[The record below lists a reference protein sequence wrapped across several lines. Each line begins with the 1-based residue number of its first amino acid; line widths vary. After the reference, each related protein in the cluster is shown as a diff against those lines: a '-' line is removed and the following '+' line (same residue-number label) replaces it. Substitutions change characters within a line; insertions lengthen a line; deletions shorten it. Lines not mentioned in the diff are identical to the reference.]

1 MTRRD
6 RRVSLRR
13 AMKRRRGSDAP
24 AAVGEESDPSIQLPS
39 LPDDILARVFSIVE
53 REAGAK
59 YLAALSCVC
68 KAWNVAFAQSAA
80 WRVLLEQHQ
89 RAPRHPRRSW
99 RDLYFA
105 QLRKDAANVAQRHE
119 TMLLRLVHGGK
130 NLGPMRRDS
139 PKGLRREL
147 LALGRDLDV
156 DYAFAS
162 VRGRTLLGLCA
173 AMGRLACAKELLRR
187 WRPRCNVFDADGFTP
202 LMEAAFRGNEHMA
215 HEIMLA
221 RPDGDDASVTSSVTR
236 PTSNDDAEARRGRN
250 APLDAPDEPFRGER
264 SVNGCT
270 RKLSAI
276 EWATFRG
283 NVRLAG
289 LIEAREAGA
298 AYDAEPRT
306 RTNVTPWTV

>member
-1 MTRRD
+1 
-6 RRVSLRR
+6 
-13 AMKRRRGSDAP
+13 MKRRRGSDAP
-24 AAVGEESDPSIQLPS
+24 AAAGEESDPSTIQLPS

-53 REAGAK
+53 REAGPK

-68 KAWNVAFAQSAA
+68 KTWRTALAQSAA
-80 WRVLLEQHQ
+80 WRVLLEQHR

-187 WRPRCNVFDADGFTP
+187 WRPRVQRRRRRRVHAPHGGGVPGERAHGARDHAGASGRRHDGGGGGAD
-202 LMEAAFRGNEHMA
+202 
-215 HEIMLA
+215 
-221 RPDGDDASVTSSVTR
+221 DD
-236 PTSNDDAEARRGRN
+236 DDAEARRGRN
-250 APLDAPDEPFRGER
+250 APLDVPDEPFRGRR
-264 SVNGCT
+264 SVNGVASS
-270 RKLSAI
+270 LSAI
-276 EWATFRG
+276 QWAAFRG

-298 AYDAEPRT
+298 ECDAEPRT

>member
-1 MTRRD
+1 
-6 RRVSLRR
+6 
-13 AMKRRRGSDAP
+13 MKRRRGSDAP
-24 AAVGEESDPSIQLPS
+24 AAAGEESDPSIQLPS

-53 REAGAK
+53 RQAGPK

-68 KAWNVAFAQSAA
+68 KTWRTAFAQSAA

-162 VRGRTLLGLCA
+162 V
-173 AMGRLACAKELLRR
+173 
-187 WRPRCNVFDADGFTP
+187 
-202 LMEAAFRGNEHMA
+202 
-215 HEIMLA
+215 
-221 RPDGDDASVTSSVTR
+221 
-236 PTSNDDAEARRGRN
+236 ARRGRN
-250 APLDAPDEPFRGER
+250 APLDAPDEPFRGRR
-264 SVNGCT
+264 SVNGVASS
-270 RKLSAI
+270 LSAI
-276 EWATFRG
+276 QWAAFRG
-283 NVRLAG
+283 NFRLAG

>member
-1 MTRRD
+1 
-6 RRVSLRR
+6 
-13 AMKRRRGSDAP
+13 MKRRRGSDAP
-24 AAVGEESDPSIQLPS
+24 AAAGEESDPSTIQLPS

-53 REAGAK
+53 REAGPK

-68 KAWNVAFAQSAA
+68 KTWRTALAQSAA
-80 WRVLLEQHQ
+80 WRVLLEQHR

-187 WRPRCNVFDADGFTP
+187 WRPRCNVADADGFTP

-221 RPDGDDASVTSSVTR
+221 RPDGGHDGGGGGADDD
-236 PTSNDDAEARRGRN
+236 DDAEARRGRN
-250 APLDAPDEPFRGER
+250 APLDVPDEPFRGRR
-264 SVNGCT
+264 SVNGVASS
-270 RKLSAI
+270 LSAI
-276 EWATFRG
+276 QWAAFRG

-298 AYDAEPRT
+298 AYDAGPRT
-306 RTNVTPWTV
+306 RMNVTPWTV

>member
-1 MTRRD
+1 
-6 RRVSLRR
+6 
-13 AMKRRRGSDAP
+13 MKRRRGSDAP
-24 AAVGEESDPSIQLPS
+24 AAAGEESDPSIQLPS
-39 LPDDILARVFSIVE
+39 LPDDILARVFAIVE
-53 REAGAK
+53 REAGPK

-68 KAWNVAFAQSAA
+68 STWRTAFAQSAA

-119 TMLLRLVHGGK
+119 TMLLRLGPRRK

-173 AMGRLACAKELLRR
+173 AMGRLACAKELLSR
-187 WRPRCNVFDADGFTP
+187 WAPRCNVMDADGFTP

-221 RPDGDDASVTSSVTR
+221 RPDGDDASVTRAHR
-236 PTSNDDAEARRGRN
+236 PTSNDDAEARSCWRVRTEIGN
-250 APLDAPDEPFRGER
+250 GED
-264 SVNGCT
+264 GE
-270 RKLSAI
+270 
-276 EWATFRG
+276 EWAAVTDD
-283 NVRLAG
+283 
-289 LIEAREAGA
+289 EAREATTRSR
-298 AYDAEPRT
+298 E
-306 RTNVTPWTV
+306 RTNVTPWTVGRALATW

>member
-1 MTRRD
+1 MR
-6 RRVSLRR
+6 
-13 AMKRRRGSDAP
+13 
-24 AAVGEESDPSIQLPS
+24 
-39 LPDDILARVFSIVE
+39 
-53 REAGAK
+53 
-59 YLAALSCVC
+59 
-68 KAWNVAFAQSAA
+68 
-80 WRVLLEQHQ
+80 QHQ

-119 TMLLRLVHGGK
+119 TMLLRLIGGGK

-173 AMGRLACAKELLRR
+173 AMGRLACAKELLSR
-187 WRPRCNVFDADGFTP
+187 WAPRCNVMDADGFTP

-221 RPDGDDASVTSSVTR
+221 RPDGDDVSVTSSVTR

-298 AYDAEPRT
+298 AYDVTPRT